1 MADSIV
7 FRYPEMRKAATEVR
21 NIGTSFKNA
30 ASTFQSDFA
39 GAVSAWEGESKDK
52 MMNFISNPV
61 NEYLGT
67 TIPELLEALAQLLDF
82 NADQM
87 EKADQ
92 QIAEAIPTSLQG

>member
-7 FRYPEMRKAATEVR
+7 FRYPEMRAAANEVR
-21 NIGTSFKNA
+21 NIGTSFKTA
-30 ASTFQSDFA
+30 ANTFQSDFA
-39 GAVSAWEGESKDK
+39 GAISAWEGESKDK